1 MWNELKVLIT
11 KMNIKSDRIN
21 QRNINT
27 TNNQVWWSRS
37 LFTHHN
43 SAEVQMKYYLPSD
56 RAGATS
62 LDDLDHK
69 PQPIMQDEDVGDEMV
84 PGK

>member
-1 MWNELKVLIT
+1 
-11 KMNIKSDRIN
+11 
-21 QRNINT
+21 
-27 TNNQVWWSRS
+27 
-37 LFTHHN
+37 
-43 SAEVQMKYYLPSD
+43 MKYYLPSD